1 MKVYELVSKIGGM
14 TKCNITVRESFDVVT
29 STSTKYVNSLSKTE
43 LKTVE
48 NFDKSVKFF
57 NFVTDERTK
66 QLFLEIQV
74 D

>member
-14 TKCNITVRESFDVVT
+14 TKCNITVREGFDVVT

>member
-1 MKVYELVSKIGGM
+1 MKVYDLVSKIGGM
-14 TKCNITVRESFDVVT
+14 TNCNILVREGFDVIT
-29 STSTKYVNSLSKTE
+29 STSTRYCGSLSNSE

-48 NFDKSVKFF
+48 NFDKNVSFF

-74 D
+74 K